1 MITNKSQ
8 IIILAKIT
16 LQIKMSSEKL
26 KELKKRYEE
35 VIIMCEDLSE
45 KNDKEMKKLKEKK
58 SEILIQIK
66 EEEHFITLKRN
77 IGIKYNL

>member
-1 MITNKSQ
+1 
-8 IIILAKIT
+8 LAKIT

-77 IGIKYNL
+77 IGIKIICKFYLKKRF